1 MFYLWNTTANAWRE
15 DIQAHIADLV
25 VAGSGTIQDGLMP
38 RYPFQ
43 SVDANVADYVV
54 AFQRPT
60 AANNYTWFRL
70 YKSGWVE
77 QGGITSNFTN
87 TSGGTSDNKTITLPV
102 IMTDTN
108 YSITIT
114 RAGSGSGWSYRE
126 LIAYDTSKTTSGF
139 VVGEFT
145 NAGASG
151 TTCYAIWEVKG
162 FAKI

>member
-1 MFYLWNTTANAWRE
+1 MEKFIVGLDQGTTSSRAIVFNSNAKKIASQQRE
-15 DIQAHIADLV
+15 FTQYF
-25 VAGSGTIQDGLMP
+25 P
-38 RYPFQ
+38 
-43 SVDANVADYVV
+43 
-54 AFQRPT
+54 
-60 AANNYTWFRL
+60 
-70 YKSGWVE
+70 KSGWVE

-145 NAGASG
+145 NAVASG